1 MGRLG
6 PNTRD
11 IVLWPIPGGQ
21 EPFALAFTP
30 AGEIWFTDREA
41 DLLGLFRPETGEFL
55 LCPVPL
61 GSHPLFLAVGQDGAV
76 WFTAERRNYVGRLA
90 GSPLGAPQGPF
101 APESFVVTGYAV
113 SQSGNKAELTIACTY
128 AGTAGVLIW
137 PTVAVLREGWGL
149 PGFSTSAAAIE
160 AAGSGKVNL
169 LLAYQGI
176 GPQTSGTLRIWF
188 FSLPKGWE
196 PW

>member
-1 MGRLG
+1 LDRLD

-55 LCPVPL
+55 LWPVPL
-61 GSHPLFLAVGQDGAV
+61 GAHPLFLAVGQDRAV
-76 WFTAERRNYVGRLA
+76 GFTAKRGNYVARLA

-113 SQSGNKAELTIACTY
+113 SQSGNKAELTIAYTY
-128 AGTAGVLIW
+128 AGTAGVPIW
-137 PTVAVLREGWGL
+137 PTVAVLREGRVL

-160 AAGSGKVNL
+160 TAGLGKVNL
-169 LLAYQGI
+169 LLTYQGI
-176 GPQTSGTLRIWF
+176 GL
-188 FSLPKGWE
+188 
-196 PW
+196 

>member
-1 MGRLG
+1 LDRLD

-11 IVLWPIPGGQ
+11 VVLWPIPGGQ

-61 GSHPLFLAVGQDGAV
+61 GSHPLFLAVGQDRAV
-76 WFTAERRNYVGRLA
+76 WFTAERGNYVGRLA
-90 GSPLGAPQGPF
+90 GSPLGASPGPL

-113 SQSGNKAELTIACTY
+113 SQSGNKAELTIAYTY
-128 AGTAGVLIW
+128 AGTAGVPIW
-137 PTVAVLREGWGL
+137 LAEEVLREGQVL
-149 PGFSTSAAAIE
+149 PGFSASAAAIE
-160 AAGSGKVNL
+160 AAGSGKS
-169 LLAYQGI
+169 I
-176 GPQTSGTLRIWF
+176 SF
-188 FSLPKGWE
+188 
-196 PW
+196 